1 MSKSF
6 LGTGWSFPPRF
17 EKHTGIVMVSDEMD
31 IAESLHILM
40 STSLQERV
48 MIPSYGS
55 SLTSYLFQPISAS
68 QTFLI
73 QEMLTSA
80 ITKFEPRIILKSV
93 TLDQSNYMDGE
104 IKVLVD
110 YVVRKTNNRFNQV
123 FPYYQVE
130 GTGIPEL
137 YSFQKLIKN
146 G

>member
-40 STSLQERV
+40 STSLHERV

-73 QEMLTSA
+73 QEMLASA
-80 ITKFEPRIILKSV
+80 ITKFESRIILKSV

-110 YVVRKTNNRFNQV
+110 YVVRKTKNRFNQV